1 MIDAI
6 PEGKKLVGV
15 LFTHTHY
22 DHIYGINE
30 LLRKYPELILYTN
43 EFGKTALLSPKLN
56 CSRYH
61 MEAEDI
67 VCCRPENIITIN
79 EGEKLRLFTD
89 NDSFVSVYATPGHDK
104 SCLCYTVSG
113 CFFSGDSYIPGLK
126 VIASFPNSSRVD
138 AEISQQRIIQ
148 LSRNLS
154 LYPGHGSVEYGRE

>member
-1 MIDAI
+1 M
-6 PEGKKLVGV
+6 
-15 LFTHTHY
+15 FTHTHY

-30 LLRKYPELILYTN
+30 LLRQYPELILYTN

-79 EGEKLRLFTD
+79 EGEKLRLFSG

-126 VIASFPNSSRVD
+126 VIASFPNSNRVD